1 MDSYIMKQIAFIDI
15 GAGFKG
21 AHNTGFLDLLCKYG
35 KTQEADITIITH
47 QALSKEWQYKLINQ
61 KISFVRVFDTDIFGL
76 SIDSSTSTQIN
87 DYILQLSQEYKFAF
101 NALLD
106 LYPEG
111 KVQLIFHTMSWEHL
125 MALGLA
131 IKGSL
136 NKHFIYNVF
145 LMYWCGINEALEY
158 ESPKLALNYKVAL
171 KRLKSCENVKLYTSN
186 QEYLFAFQKLMSD
199 KTQIDLHPFFLGDW
213 HADGIRHRQ
222 DNDGSK
228 NNILLYSGEIKKEK
242 GFYELPT
249 ILAELKNK
257 WYKNSTITIHLS
269 KKDLNKQQK
278 DIVSKIKEINPTT
291 KTIAKFLNTEDILAL
306 YNQCN
311 LVLLNY
317 DTISYKNKTS
327 GVMWLAIQAGATC
340 IVSEN
345 TWMHREL
352 LALNIDHLIIN
363 GYQDLV
369 SVNKNKSINNE
380 KYLHKIYQPFWE
392 WLI

>member
-1 MDSYIMKQIAFIDI
+1 MKQIAFIDI

-21 AHNTGFLDLLCKYG
+21 AHNTGFLDLLCKYS

-47 QALSKEWQYKLINQ
+47 QALSKEWQYKLSEQ
-61 KISFVRVFDTDIFGL
+61 KISFVRIFDTDIFGL
-76 SIDSSTSTQIN
+76 NIDSSTSTQIN
-87 DYILQLSQEYKFAF
+87 DYILQLSQEYKLAF
-101 NALLD
+101 KALVD
-106 LYPEG
+106 IYPEG
-111 KVQLIFHTMSWEHL
+111 KVQLISHTMSWEHL

-136 NKHFIYNVF
+136 NERFIYNVF
-145 LMYWCGINEALEY
+145 LMYWSGINEALEY
-158 ESPKLALNYKVAL
+158 ENPKLALNYKVAL
-171 KRLKSCENVKLYTSN
+171 KRLKSCENIKLYTSN
-186 QEYLFAFQKLMSD
+186 QEYLLAFQELMSD

-213 HADGIRHRQ
+213 HADGIRQRQ

-228 NNILLYSGEIKKEK
+228 DNILLYSGEIKKEK
-242 GFYELPT
+242 GFYELPE

-257 WYKNSTITIHLS
+257 WHKSSTITIHLS

-278 DIVSKIKEINPTT
+278 NLVSQIKEICPTT
-291 KTIAKFLNTEDILAL
+291 KIIAKFLNTEDIIAL

-317 DTISYKNKTS
+317 DSISYKNKTS

-352 LALNIDHLIIN
+352 LALNIDHFIITESQTLAFSAIPNLIE
-363 GYQDLV
+363 D
-369 SVNKNKSINNE
+369 NK
-380 KYLHKIYQPFWE
+380 YARKIYQPFWG
-392 WLI
+392 WIVKLR

>member
-1 MDSYIMKQIAFIDI
+1 MKQIAFIDI

-21 AHNTGFLDLLCKYG
+21 AHNTGFLDLLCKYS
-35 KTQEADITIITH
+35 KTQEANITIITH
-47 QALSKEWQYKLINQ
+47 QALSKEWENKLNNK

-76 SIDSSTSTQIN
+76 SIDSSTSTQVN
-87 DYILQLSQEYKFAF
+87 DYILQLSQEYKLAF
-101 NALLD
+101 KALVD

-136 NKHFIYNVF
+136 NERFICNVF

-158 ESPKLALNYKVAL
+158 ENPKLALNYKVAL

-186 QEYLFAFQKLMSD
+186 QEYLLAFQELMSD
-199 KTQIDLHPFFLGDW
+199 RTHIDLHPFFLGDW
-213 HADGIRHRQ
+213 QADGIRQRQ

-242 GFYELPT
+242 GFYELPE

-257 WYKNSTITIHLS
+257 WYQDSIITIHLS
-269 KKDLNKQQK
+269 KKDLSKKQK
-278 DIVSKIKEINPTT
+278 AIVSEIKKTNPTT

-317 DTISYKNKTS
+317 DSISYKNKTS
-327 GVMWLAIQAGATC
+327 GVMWLSIQAGATC
-340 IVSEN
+340 IVSED

-352 LALNIDHLIIN
+352 SAFGLKYMIIDNKKLIKR
-363 GYQDLV
+363 
-369 SVNKNKSINNE
+369 VNSSKFTSSNKYIQT
-380 KYLHKIYQPFWE
+380 IYQPFWQ
-392 WLI
+392 WILKL

>member
-1 MDSYIMKQIAFIDI
+1 MKQIAFIDI

-21 AHNTGFLDLLCKYG
+21 AHNTGFLDLLCKYS

-47 QALSKEWQYKLINQ
+47 QALSKEWQYKLSKQ

-87 DYILQLSQEYKFAF
+87 DYILQLSQEYKLAF
-101 NALLD
+101 NALVN

-131 IKGSL
+131 IKDSL
-136 NKHFIYNVF
+136 NEHFIYNVF

-158 ESPKLALNYKVAL
+158 ENPKLALHYKVAL
-171 KRLKSCENVKLYTSN
+171 KRLKSFENVKLYTSN
-186 QEYLFAFQKLMSD
+186 QEYLLAFQELMSD

-213 HADGIRHRQ
+213 HADGIRQRQ
-222 DNDGSK
+222 NNNDSK
-228 NNILLYSGEIKKEK
+228 NNILLYSGEVKKEK
-242 GFYELPT
+242 GFYELPK

-269 KKDLNKQQK
+269 KKDLNKKQK
-278 DIVSKIKEINPTT
+278 DIISEINEINPTIR
-291 KTIAKFLNTEDILAL
+291 TIAKFLSTEDMLTL
-306 YNQCN
+306 YDQCN
-311 LVLLNY
+311 LVVLNY
-317 DTISYKNKTS
+317 DSISYKNKTS

-352 LALNIDHLIIN
+352 MILNVDYFIIDRDRRLIF
-363 GYQDLV
+363 
-369 SVNKNKSINNE
+369 KNKDTLLANKE
-380 KYLHKIYQPFWE
+380 YGQKIYQPFWE
-392 WLI
+392 WLTIL

>member
-1 MDSYIMKQIAFIDI
+1 MKKIAFIDI

-21 AHNTGFLDLLCKYG
+21 AHNTGFLDLLCKYS

-47 QALSKEWQYKLINQ
+47 QALSKEWQNKLSNQ

-87 DYILQLSQEYKFAF
+87 DYILQLSQEYKLAF
-101 NALLD
+101 NALVN

-131 IKGSL
+131 IKDSL
-136 NKHFIYNVF
+136 NERFICNVF

-158 ESPKLALNYKVAL
+158 ENPKLALHYKVAL

-186 QEYLFAFQKLMSD
+186 QEYLLAFQELMSD

-213 HADGIRHRQ
+213 HADGIRKRQ
-222 DNDGSK
+222 NNDDSK

-242 GFYELPT
+242 GFYELPE

-257 WYKNSTITIHLS
+257 WHKSSTITIHLS
-269 KKDLNKQQK
+269 KKDLNKKQK
-278 DIVSKIKEINPTT
+278 DIVSEINEINPTT
-291 KTIAKFLNTEDILAL
+291 KTIAKFLSTEDMLTL
-306 YNQCN
+306 YDQCN
-311 LVLLNY
+311 LVVLNY
-317 DTISYKNKTS
+317 DSISYKNKTS

-340 IVSEN
+340 VVSEN

-363 GYQDLV
+363 KNKELMFI
-369 SVNKNKSINNE
+369 NKNNSLNNRE
-380 KYLHKIYQPFWE
+380 YMHKIYQPFWE
-392 WLI
+392 WVISL